1 MGSALA
7 APHIS
12 NLVNDIGSTSSS
24 SEPSSSSIQ
33 AASAAK
39 PPFEVDHHLKVKEK
53 VGDPVRIEEN
63 INDAEQHCE
72 MECKYI
78 GYKPGPK
85 GKGGLA
91 FNSDTPLDLSGADT
105 VHFFLMGEDGGET
118 IKVKIA
124 GKNPGKGQKGDDPFK
139 EKFALS
145 TDVITLPNDWQR
157 YEVPLDGV
165 DLKNIVAPFAM
176 ELLKGKGSATQVVY
190 LKYIVYEDRPVDER
204 FLLPANTTS
213 DATTTSNTT
222 TANTTGNA
230 TAQDTALQADNNN
243 NNNTQ
248 GGQSNE
254 TTTTANNTTAG
265 DTSEEEQI
273 GNTTSNT
280 PVEGQDNENLAPI
293 AMPAVGSL
301 VAHPGDRIILDGSL
315 SSDPDGDVITY
326 QWSQSDGPDAD
337 IQGADTVTPTVT
349 IPNLDRNEQITIDLV
364 VSDGQAESNRAS
376 VVIDIQYVEEIEGA
390 IQQD

>member
-1 MGSALA
+1 MMITTAIKSYFLVIVALASVMGSALA
-7 APHIS
+7 VPHIS
-12 NLVNDIGSTSSS
+12 NLVNDVGSTSSP
-24 SEPSSSSIQ
+24 SEPSSSLIP
-33 AASAAK
+33 AASAQK

-78 GYKPGPK
+78 EYKPGPK
-85 GKGGLA
+85 GEAGLA
-91 FNSDTPLDLSGADT
+91 FISDTPLDISGADK
-105 VHFFLMGEDGGET
+105 VRFFLMGENGGE
-118 IKVKIA
+118 KVEVKLA
-124 GKNPGKGQKGDDPFK
+124 GKKPWKGQKGDDGFK

-145 TDVITLPNDWQR
+145 TSVITLPNDWQR

-165 DLKNIVAPFAM
+165 DLKNIVAPFAI
-176 ELLKGKGSATQVVY
+176 ELLKGRGSATQVVY

-213 DATTTSNTT
+213 NATTTSNTTTTTTIT

-230 TAQDTALQADNNN
+230 TAQDTALQANNNN

-273 GNTTSNT
+273 GNTTRDTLPVVGDNT
-280 PVEGQDNENLAPI
+280 
-293 AMPAVGSL
+293 S
-301 VAHPGDRIILDGSL
+301 
-315 SSDPDGDVITY
+315 T
-326 QWSQSDGPDAD
+326 
-337 IQGADTVTPTVT
+337 
-349 IPNLDRNEQITIDLV
+349 
-364 VSDGQAESNRAS
+364 
-376 VVIDIQYVEEIEGA
+376 
-390 IQQD
+390 